1 MTIRRYRLGLV
12 ALLVSACTTPQER
25 AISAF
30 CEREALRELPVDTII
45 VPVTRPI
52 YVGERVVGARR
63 VCKTR
68 ERQVAKDD
76 KGRSEK
82 LTETVCTDEPV
93 TKPIY
98 KDVLVQEPMDRNQGP
113 RASYIALCR
122 RQATQQGMFAD
133 VKAR

>member
-1 MTIRRYRLGLV
+1 LT
-12 ALLVSACTTPQER
+12 ACTTPQER
-25 AISAF
+25 AISDF

-98 KDVLVQEPMDRNQGP
+98 RDVLVQEPMDRNQGP
-113 RASYIALCR
+113 RASYVGLCR
-122 RQATQQGMFAD
+122 RQAIQQGMFAD

>member
-1 MTIRRYRLGLV
+1 MMIRQFKPGLV
-12 ALLVSACTTPQER
+12 ALLLTACTTPQER
-25 AISAF
+25 AISDF

-93 TKPIY
+93 TKPMY

-113 RASYIALCR
+113 RASYVGLCR
-122 RQATQQGMFAD
+122 RQAIQQGMFAD